1 MLCLLLWQVHLGS
14 VYPVSSSSKRWVW
27 VQCWP
32 PNTTPDS
39 GMWRYTT
46 HARAAPCPPSIY
58 PPTSGQQTTPPP
70 HFYYPFQPQHESC
83 PYPRHPLTNRQVR
96 CPFQVLLRSH
106 PLPASRGQGMIAA
119 AMDRVAPPTLAPL
132 LTPLSLC
139 ITSLEEAAKRETAPP
154 LFL

>member
-27 VQCWP
+27 VQCCP

-58 PPTSGQQTTPPP
+58 PPTSEQQTTPPP
-70 HFYYPFQPQHESC
+70 HPYYSFHPQHVF
-83 PYPRHPLTNRQVR
+83 YPQWIVPVSTASTDQPTGQMSLPSVIEITPPPSVKGAGHDSSSNGSGGS
-96 CPFQVLLRSH
+96 SH
-106 PLPASRGQGMIAA
+106 LS
-119 AMDRVAPPTLAPL
+119 
-132 LTPLSLC
+132 TPLDSSLSVHNLIGGSC
-139 ITSLEEAAKRETAPP
+139 
-154 LFL
+154 